1 MNGPGRAWDYLLL
14 TASNE
19 AQAAAYRSQL
29 EVRGRL
35 GYLGGVR
42 RVLVVPD
49 PGGRRVGSG
58 GSTLAC
64 LLEVLS
70 RECGRRAALF
80 DRATWEDV
88 FRGLR
93 ILIVH
98 AGGDSKRLPPYG
110 PCGKVFIPL
119 PGDAEAAVGP
129 TIFDRQLPRYL
140 ALPLPA
146 GEGGQIL
153 VTTGDVLLSFDVE
166 KIRFADKGIT
176 GVGCPADPRVARNH
190 GVFAPRAD
198 GRVRLFLQKP
208 SLEAQAAR
216 GAVDAHGQTVLD
228 LGVINLD
235 AAAAG
240 RFLRL
245 VDVKRGRSG
254 GLVWDGAFAAAV
266 EAHGLDLYREVCCA
280 LGDATTWAGY
290 RKEVR
295 RAGSTLPER
304 SLRKVFRVMAGTPFR
319 VCVVPRCGF
328 FHFGTLRELYE
339 TGQNLLAAETG
350 ISQAGACLS
359 TNNEVQPGGALS
371 GKNAWVEGCR
381 LRAPLRLEGDNVVTG
396 VDVDEPV
403 ELPAR
408 ACLDVLAGRNRD
420 GRPGWFVRVY
430 GVDDLFYLPAR
441 KGGRLAGLPLAEWLE
456 ALGAEPD
463 DVWSAETAPEERA
476 VWNGRF
482 FPFIARRK
490 RCQAWLWLARPSRA
504 SAEQKEAWR
513 TAERYSLEDM
523 SRLASQEQFHER
535 RLRLRAGEIRRS
547 FRRVMKASSDFSAS
561 ELALLWRNDRPQ
573 NAALWV
579 VEALEDAYRRFRDG
593 RTPSPPSIESLELSR
608 LLHTLGS
615 AIHEVSG
622 RNRTFGQILA
632 RAVAAHLTPGARRWL
647 ASLGAAV
654 SPPGRRASPA
664 GWATSLREAAFASLG
679 RTIVYSR
686 DRRAARP
693 QSALRSDEIVWG
705 RSPARLDLGGGWTD
719 TPPYALERG
728 GSVINAAVDLNGQSP
743 IQVYLR
749 VIPEPEIRLN
759 SIDHSERVIVRD
771 FDGLLDFREPAS
783 RFGLA
788 KAALV
793 LSGFGPAGKESGAS
807 ARRLTQ
813 VLERFGGG
821 LELTTLAAIPSGSG
835 LGTSSIMGAVL
846 LSVVNRLLGRALSPR
861 ELFHGVLQLEQELT
875 TGGGWQDQVGG
886 ALAGVKVIS
895 AEAGLIPDP
904 RIHYV
909 PSELLDPRAN
919 GGQTLLYY
927 TGLRRLAK
935 DILHEVVGRYLN
947 RDRAALETLRRLHG
961 FPPLMAEAM
970 ARRDMRRFGEL
981 IDYAWRLNVEIDP
994 HHTNPE
1000 IEAIRKRVARRV
1012 WGAKLLG
1019 AGGGGF
1025 LLLVGRSVEDA
1036 AALRRELEAEPPNAK
1051 ARFFDYEI
1059 SRSGLVVTVC

>member
-1 MNGPGRAWDYLLL
+1 MNLPGRPWDYLLL

-35 GYLGGVR
+35 GFLSGVG
-42 RVLVVPD
+42 RVVVVPD

-58 GSTLAC
+58 GSTIAC
-64 LLEVLS
+64 LLEVLA
-70 RECGRRAALF
+70 RELGRDALRADRAA
-80 DRATWEDV
+80 REAV

-93 ILIVH
+93 ILVVH

-110 PCGKVFIPL
+110 PCGKVFVPL
-119 PGDAEAAVGP
+119 PGEAEAAVGP

-140 ALPLPA
+140 DLPA
-146 GEGGQIL
+146 PPGGGGQVL
-153 VTTGDVLLSFDVE
+153 VTTGDVLLSFEAE
-166 KIRFADKGIT
+166 KVRFADEGLT

-190 GVFAPRAD
+190 GVFVPHAD
-198 GRVRLFLQKP
+198 GKVRLFLQKP
-208 SLEAQAAR
+208 SIEEQAAR
-216 GAVDAHGQTVLD
+216 GAVDPHGQTVLD
-228 LGVINLD
+228 LGIVNLD

-240 RFLRL
+240 RLVGL
-245 VDVKRGRSG
+245 VDVRRAPRGVP
-254 GLVWDGAFAAAV
+254 VWHGPLAAAV
-266 EAHGLDLYREVCCA
+266 EAHGLDLYREICCA
-280 LGDATTWAGY
+280 MGDATTFAGY
-290 RKEVR
+290 KAEVR

-304 SLRKVFRVMAGTPFR
+304 SLRAVFRTMAGTPFH

-339 TGQNLLAAETG
+339 TGQNYLAAETG

-359 TNNEVQPGGALS
+359 LNNEVRPGGAVS

-381 LRAPLRLEGDNVVTG
+381 LGASLRLEGENIVTG

-403 ELPAR
+403 ALPAG
-408 ACLDVLAGRNRD
+408 ACLDVLAGR
-420 GRPGWFVRVY
+420 GRAGRNGWFVRVY
-430 GVDDLFYLPAR
+430 GIDDLFHVAAG
-441 KGGRLAGLPLAEWLE
+441 KGGRLAGLPLAAWLE
-456 ALGAEPD
+456 AVGARPED
-463 DVWSAETAPEERA
+463 AWSANIPAEERA

-482 FPFIARRK
+482 FPFVAGKDAWRD
-490 RCQAWLWLARPSRA
+490 WLWLARPAGA
-504 SAEQKEAWR
+504 SAKEKKLWR
-513 TAERYSLEDM
+513 DAERYSLADM
-523 SRLASQEQFHER
+523 SRLASQARFHER
-535 RLRLRAGEIRRS
+535 RLRLRAADVRRS
-547 FRRVMKASSDFSAS
+547 FRRVMRAGSDFSAS
-561 ELALLWRNDRPQ
+561 ELALLWQSVSPED
-573 NAALWV
+573 AAAWV
-579 VEALEDAYRRFRDG
+579 VEALEDAHRRFGNG
-593 RTPSPPSIESLELSR
+593 REPGRSSFESLELTR

-615 AIHEVSG
+615 AVDEACG
-622 RNRTFGQILA
+622 K
-632 RAVAAHLTPGARRWL
+632 RAPFAQALIRALGARLSPDAKGWL

-654 SPPGRRASPA
+654 TPRGRLAPLGR
-664 GWATSLREAAFASLG
+664 WTSALREAAFGHLG

-686 DRRAARP
+686 EGLAGRP
-693 QSALRSDEIVWG
+693 RNALRSDEIIWG

-728 GSVINAAVDLNGQSP
+728 GRVINAAVDLNGQSP

-759 SIDHSERVIVRD
+759 SIDHSERITVHD
-771 FDGLLDFREPAS
+771 LDGLLDFREPAS

-793 LSGFGPAGKESGAS
+793 LSGFGPPDKPGGRAP
-807 ARRLTQ
+807 RRLEN

-821 LELTTLAAIPSGSG
+821 LEVTTLAAIPSGSG

-846 LSVVNRLLGRALSPR
+846 LTVVNRLLGRALSPR
-861 ELFHGVLQLEQELT
+861 ELFHAVLQLEQELT

-886 ALAGVKVIS
+886 VLPGVKVID
-895 AEAGLIPDP
+895 AEPGLIPDP
-904 RIHYV
+904 RVHYV
-909 PSELLDPRAN
+909 PAELLDPRAN

-935 DILHEVVGRYLN
+935 NILHEVVGRYLD
-947 RDRAALETLRRLHG
+947 RDRAALETLRRLHA

-970 ARRDMRRFGEL
+970 ARHDLRRFGEL
-981 IDYAWRLNVEIDP
+981 IDYAWRLNVDLDP
-994 HHTNPE
+994 HHTNAE
-1000 IEAIRKRVARRV
+1000 IEAIRARVARRV
-1012 WGAKLLG
+1012 FGAKLLG

-1025 LLLVGRSVEDA
+1025 LLLVARSAEDA
-1036 AALRRELEAEPPNAK
+1036 AALRRDLEAEPPNAK

-1059 SRSGLVVTVC
+1059 NRTGLVATAC

>member
-1 MNGPGRAWDYLLL
+1 MNRPGRSWDYLLL

-35 GYLGGVR
+35 GYLSGVR

-58 GSTLAC
+58 GSSITC

-70 RECGRRAALF
+70 RELGRAAVRA
-80 DRATWEDV
+80 DRAGREAV

-93 ILIVH
+93 ILVVH

-110 PCGKVFIPL
+110 PCGKVFVPL
-119 PGDAEAAVGP
+119 PGEAESAVGP

-140 ALPLPA
+140 DLPA
-146 GEGGQIL
+146 PPGGGGQVLI
-153 VTTGDVLLSFDVE
+153 TTGDVLLSFDAE
-166 KIRFADKGIT
+166 KVRFADEGFT

-190 GVFAPRAD
+190 GVFAPHAD
-198 GRVRLFLQKP
+198 GKVRLFLQKP
-208 SLEAQAAR
+208 SVEEQTAR
-216 GAVDAHGQTVLD
+216 GAIDSHGQTVLD
-228 LGVINLD
+228 LGIINLD

-240 RFLRL
+240 RLLGL
-245 VDVKRGRSG
+245 VDIRRGPRGS
-254 GLVWDGAFAAAV
+254 LVWRGPFAAAV
-266 EAHGLDLYREVCCA
+266 EEHGLDLYREICCA
-280 LGDATTWAGY
+280 MGDATTFAGY
-290 RKEVR
+290 VAEVR
-295 RAGSTLPER
+295 RAGSTLPGQ
-304 SLRKVFRVMAGTPFR
+304 SLRAVFRAMTETPFH

-339 TGQNLLAAETG
+339 TGQNYLATETG

-359 TNNEVQPGGALS
+359 LNNEVRPGGALS

-396 VDVDEPV
+396 VDVDEPTA
-403 ELPAR
+403 LPAG
-408 ACLDVLAGRNRD
+408 ACLDVLAGRGRD
-420 GRPGWFVRVY
+420 GRTGWFVRVY
-430 GVDDLFYLPAR
+430 GVDDLFHVPAR
-441 KGGRLAGLPLAEWLE
+441 KGGRLAGLTLAEWLK
-456 ALGAEPD
+456 ALGVRPE
-463 DVWSAETAPEERA
+463 DVWNAETPVEERA

-482 FPFIARRK
+482 FPFVARKDGWRD
-490 RCQAWLWLARPSRA
+490 WLWLSRPAGA
-504 SAEQKEAWR
+504 SAEEKRAWR
-513 TAERYSLEDM
+513 AAERYSLSDM
-523 SRLASQEQFHER
+523 SRLASQAQFHER
-535 RLRLRAGEIRRS
+535 RLRLRAAEIRRS
-547 FRRVMKASSDFSAS
+547 FRRVMRAGSDFSAS
-561 ELALLWRNDRPQ
+561 ELALLWRNDAPAS
-573 NAALWV
+573 AAAWV
-579 VEALEDAYRRFRDG
+579 VEALEDAHRRFRDG
-593 RTPSPPSIESLELSR
+593 RTPGRPSFESLELPR

-615 AIHEVSG
+615 AINEASSKS
-622 RNRTFGQILA
+622 RTFG
-632 RAVAAHLTPGARRWL
+632 RALTEALGARLSPDAKDWL
-647 ASLGAAV
+647 ASLGAPVA
-654 SPPGRRASPA
+654 PRGRRAPLAS
-664 GWATSLREAAFASLG
+664 WAAALREAAFTNLG

-686 DRRAARP
+686 ERRAVRP
-693 QSALRSDEIVWG
+693 QNALRSDEIVWG

-759 SIDHSERVIVRD
+759 SIDHSERVVVRD
-771 FDGLLDFREPAS
+771 FDGLVDFRQPDS

-793 LSGFGPAGKESGAS
+793 LSGFGPGDRAGGISPRSLAHG
-807 ARRLTQ
+807 
-813 VLERFGGG
+813 LERFGGG
-821 LELTTLAAIPSGSG
+821 IELTTLAAIPSGSG

-861 ELFHGVLQLEQELT
+861 ELFHAVLQLEQELT

-886 ALAGVKVIS
+886 VLPGVKVIG
-895 AEAGLIPDP
+895 AEPGLIPDP

-909 PSELLDPRAN
+909 PTELLDPRAN

-935 DILHEVVGRYLN
+935 NILHEVVGRYLD
-947 RDRAALETLRRLHG
+947 RDRAALETLRRLHA

-970 ARRDMRRFGEL
+970 ARHDMRRFGEL
-981 IDYAWRLNVEIDP
+981 IDYAWRLNVELDP
-994 HHTNPE
+994 HHTNAE
-1000 IEAIRKRVARRV
+1000 IEAIRARVARRV

-1059 SRSGLVVTVC
+1059 NRSGLVVTVC

>member
-1 MNGPGRAWDYLLL
+1 MNLPGRPWDYLLL

-35 GYLGGVR
+35 GFLSGVR
-42 RVLVVPD
+42 HFLVVPD

-58 GSTLAC
+58 GSTIAC

-70 RECGRRAALF
+70 RERGRTPARAS
-80 DRATWEDV
+80 RTTWEAI

-110 PCGKVFIPL
+110 PCGKVFVPL
-119 PGDAEAAVGP
+119 PGEAEAAVGP

-140 ALPLPA
+140 DLPPPPGGA
-146 GEGGQIL
+146 GQIL
-153 VTTGDVLLSFDVE
+153 VTTGDVLLSFDTE
-166 KIRFADKGIT
+166 KVRFAEEGLT

-190 GVFAPRAD
+190 GVFAPHAD
-198 GRVRLFLQKP
+198 GKVRLFLQKP
-208 SLEAQAAR
+208 SIEEQSAR
-216 GAVDAHGQTVLD
+216 GAIDAHGQTVLD
-228 LGVINLD
+228 LGIVNLD

-240 RFLRL
+240 RLLGL
-245 VDVKRGRSG
+245 VDVRRGPRG
-254 GLVWDGAFAAAV
+254 GLVWHGPFAAAV
-266 EAHGLDLYREVCCA
+266 EAHGLDLYREICCA
-280 LGDATTWAGY
+280 MGDATTFAGY
-290 RKEVR
+290 TAEVR

-304 SLRKVFRVMAGTPFR
+304 NLRAVFRAMAGTPFH

-359 TNNEVQPGGALS
+359 LNNEVLPGGALS

-396 VDVDEPV
+396 VDVEEPV
-403 ELPAR
+403 GLPAG
-408 ACLDVLAGRNRD
+408 ACLDVLAGRGRD
-420 GRPGWFVRVY
+420 GRAGWFVRVY
-430 GVDDLFYLPAR
+430 GVDDVFHVPAR
-441 KGGRLAGLPLAEWLE
+441 KGGRLAGLPLAEWL
-456 ALGAEPD
+456 AAVGARPE
-463 DVWSAETAPEERA
+463 DVWSADISSKERA

-482 FPFIARRK
+482 FPFVGRK
-490 RCQAWLWLARPSRA
+490 DGWRPWLWLARPSGA
-504 SAEQKEAWR
+504 SAEGKRAWR
-513 TAERYSLEDM
+513 AAERYSLSEM
-523 SRLASQEQFHER
+523 SQRASQPRFHER
-535 RLRLRAGEIRRS
+535 RLRLRAAEIRRS
-547 FRRVMKASSDFSAS
+547 FRRVMRAWSDFSAS
-561 ELALLWRNDRPQ
+561 ELALLWRSETPAG
-573 NAALWV
+573 AAAWV
-579 VEALEDAYRRFRDG
+579 VEALEDAHRRFRDG
-593 RTPSPPSIESLELSR
+593 RTPGRPSFESLELPR
-608 LLHTLGS
+608 LLHTIG
-615 AIHEVSG
+615 AAVIEAANKD
-622 RNRTFGQILA
+622 RAFG
-632 RAVAAHLTPGARRWL
+632 RAVTEALGTELSAAAKAWL
-647 ASLGAAV
+647 ASLGGAV
-654 SPPGRRASPA
+654 APRGRRTALA
-664 GWATSLREAAFASLG
+664 GWTAALQEAAFSSLG

-686 DRRAARP
+686 ELRAGRT
-693 QSALRSDEIVWG
+693 QNALRSDEIVWG
-705 RSPARLDLGGGWTD
+705 RAPARLDLGGGWTD

-759 SIDHSERVIVRD
+759 SIDHSERVVIRD
-771 FDGLLDFREPAS
+771 FEGLRDFREPAS

-793 LSGFGPAGKESGAS
+793 LSGFGPADKAGGRSP
-807 ARRLTQ
+807 RRLEQ
-813 VLERFGGG
+813 ALERFGGG
-821 LELTTLAAIPSGSG
+821 IELTTLAAIPSGSG

-846 LSVVNRLLGRALSPR
+846 LSVVNRLLGRSLSPR
-861 ELFHGVLQLEQELT
+861 ELFHAVLQLEQELT
-875 TGGGWQDQVGG
+875 TGGGWQDQIGG
-886 ALAGVKVIS
+886 ALAGIKVIG
-895 AEAGLIPDP
+895 AEPGLIPDP

-919 GGQTLLYY
+919 GGQTLLFY

-935 DILHEVVGRYLN
+935 NILHEVVGRYLD
-947 RDRAALETLRRLHG
+947 RDRAALETLRRLHA

-970 ARRDMRRFGEL
+970 ARHDMRRFGEL
-981 IDYAWRLNVEIDP
+981 IDYAWRLNVELDP
-994 HHTNPE
+994 HHTNAE
-1000 IEAIRKRVARRV
+1000 IEAIRTRVARRV

-1025 LLLVGRSVEDA
+1025 LLLVGRSVDDA
-1036 AALRRELEAEPPNAK
+1036 AALRRELEADPPNAK
-1051 ARFFDYEI
+1051 ARFFDYDI
-1059 SRSGLVVTVC
+1059 NRSGLVVTVC